1 MTRRLF
7 ASALAAASLLTALG
21 CGNVQSLPS
30 PSPAARPDGIQL
42 EMRYRGPADLAK
54 AESLGFDLFGFEA
67 DKNIAV
73 GQVDRQGL
81 EALKRAGVPFKVLPA
96 QMGAKNNFDKGYR
109 TYEQVK
115 RELHQLADKH
125 PQIMNLRSLGK
136 SWETTQGKADRDIWG
151 VRITGPGDASKR
163 PGVVFTA
170 NLHARELV
178 TVEVAMRLIAML
190 LEGYEKDPKI
200 KQLVDTR
207 AIYLA
212 PMVNPDG
219 HVQAEKGHNWRKN
232 THPFTGGVGVDL
244 NRNFPFKWDLK
255 GNGSE
260 TDPSSEIFKGPAPA
274 SEPETQAVKAFISG
288 IPNLKIGM
296 DYHSYSNLIMWSWG
310 WTSSPPPDAKLLST
324 IGHKLASFNGY
335 KPTQASGLYPTS
347 GTIRDFVYG
356 ELGVPYFTTEIG
368 SRWDGFDPPYSRVE
382 KLWEEQRQGA
392 LYLIDIADDPSQVL
406 R

>member
-73 GQVDRQGL
+73 GQVDRAGL
-81 EALKRAGVPFKVLPA
+81 EALKRAGMPVKVLPA
-96 QMGAKNNFDKGYR
+96 QLGAKNNFDKGYR

-115 RELHQLADKH
+115 RELHQLADQH
-125 PQIMNLRSLGK
+125 PRIMNLRSLGK

-178 TVEVAMRLIAML
+178 TVEVAMRLIDLL

-207 AIYLA
+207 AIYIA

-232 THPFTGGVGVDL
+232 THPFKGGVGVDL

-335 KPTQASGLYPTS
+335 KPTRPTAGWRSSGRSS
-347 GTIRDFVYG
+347 GKARST
-356 ELGVPYFTTEIG
+356 
-368 SRWDGFDPPYSRVE
+368 
-382 KLWEEQRQGA
+382 
-392 LYLIDIADDPSQVL
+392 
-406 R
+406 